1 MSIRCAMCGSK
12 NVYVDSKKEGYNLK
26 AGVVGTALV
35 GVPGALAGTV
45 GNDTKYYHC
54 RECGQTL
61 NKPMM
66 SIESDWIDGWLVNPK
81 MYHDELKRMKTK
93 YKNIE
98 WGDNVSS
105 AGNKICV
112 RPEFANLSPLGRW
125 VNSIYAEMQQR
136 NLTLI
141 LEEQLISMIDE
152 DDDVPVSTILRH
164 MELDGKIVRE
174 RIQYS
179 NWVRLVTDIDEMKT
193 QSVLASEKYEKQR
206 KREEENRDAQAK
218 SMMPYF
224 MTIFTKNPEKK
235 FSFDDVEGEMWDV
248 CDENKQPYVKR
259 TVLHKILRYLVDDG
273 LIVFY
278 KGGYCLPET
287 VQKLEEKRIREE
299 EELKR
304 RKEEIDKK
312 NEEIRVENELIEK
325 NNKEIRAKIDELEK
339 ERNLVNITISEN
351 KNKLFGAGAKARKE
365 AQARL
370 EEINREI
377 ADLRPQIK
385 FLKKYLSL

>member
-339 ERNLVNITISEN
+339 ERNLI
-351 KNKLFGAGAKARKE
+351 L
-365 AQARL
+365 Q
-370 EEINREI
+370 
-377 ADLRPQIK
+377 
-385 FLKKYLSL
+385 FLKTRTNYLVQEQRQEKKHKHDWKKSIEKLLIYDLKLNF

>member
-26 AGVVGTALV
+26 AGVIGTALV
-35 GVPGALAGTV
+35 GVPGALAGAV
-45 GNDTKYYHC
+45 GNDTRYYHC

-66 SIESDWIDGWLVNPK
+66 SVESDWIDSWITNPK
-81 MYHDELKRMKTK
+81 MYLDELKRMKTK

-112 RPEFANLSPLGRW
+112 RPEFANLSPLSRW

-152 DDDVPVSTILRH
+152 DDDVPVSIILKH
-164 MELDGKIVRE
+164 MELDGKIVCE

-193 QSVLASEKYEKQR
+193 QSAIASEKYQKKQ
-206 KREEENRDAQAK
+206 KEEEEKKNSEAK
-218 SMMPYF
+218 SIMPQI
-224 MTIFTKNPEKK
+224 MTIFNKHSEERL
-235 FSFDDVEGEMWDV
+235 SFQEIEWMSWDMWD
-248 CDENKQPYVKR
+248 ELKQPYVSR
-259 TVLHKILRYLVDDG
+259 RVLQQTLRYLISDG
-273 LIVFY
+273 LIELY
-278 KGGYCLPET
+278 KGGYCLKET
-287 VQKLEEKRIREE
+287 VKKLEEKRIREE

-304 RKEEIDKK
+304 RKEEIDKR
-312 NEEIRVENELIEK
+312 NEEIRKENELIEK
-325 NNKEIRAKIDELEK
+325 NNAEIRAKIGELEK

-365 AQARL
+365 AQARA
-370 EEINREI
+370 EEINKEI
-377 ADLRPQIK
+377 FELRNQIK
-385 FLKKYLSL
+385 FTKKYLSL

>member
-35 GVPGALAGTV
+35 GMPGALAGTV

-66 SIESDWIDGWLVNPK
+66 SVESDWIDSWITNPK
-81 MYHDELKRMKTK
+81 MYLDELKRMKTK

-105 AGNKICV
+105 AGKKISV
-112 RPEFANLSPLGRW
+112 RPEFANMSPSNRW
-125 VNSIYAEMQQR
+125 KSSIYAELQER

-141 LEEQLISMIDE
+141 LEEQLVSMIDAG
-152 DDDVPVSTILRH
+152 DDIPISLILKE
-164 MELDGKIVRE
+164 MELSGQIVRE
-174 RIQYS
+174 RIDFN
-179 NWVRLVTDIDEMKT
+179 NWVRLVTDIDEMKA
-193 QSVLASEKYEKQR
+193 QSAIASEKYQKKQ
-206 KREEENRDAQAK
+206 KEEEEKKNTEAK
-218 SMMPYF
+218 AIMSQI
-224 MTIFTKNPEKK
+224 MTIFNKHSEERL
-235 FSFDDVEGEMWDV
+235 SFQEIEWMSWDMWD
-248 CDENKQPYVKR
+248 ELKQPYVSR
-259 TVLHKILRYLVDDG
+259 RVLQQTLRYLISDG
-273 LIVFY
+273 LIELY
-278 KGGYCLPET
+278 KGGYCLKET
-287 VQKLEEKRIREE
+287 VKKLEEKRIREE

-325 NNKEIRAKIDELEK
+325 ENASIRAKIDELEK
-339 ERNLVNITISEN
+339 ERNLANLTVSEN

-365 AQARL
+365 AQARA
-370 EEINREI
+370 EEINKEI
-377 ADLRPQIK
+377 FELRNQIK
-385 FLKKYLSL
+385 FPKKFLSL

>member
-26 AGVVGTALV
+26 AGVVGAALV

-66 SIESDWIDGWLVNPK
+66 SVESDWIDSWITNPK
-81 MYHDELKRMKTK
+81 MYLDELRRMKTK

-152 DDDVPVSTILRH
+152 DDDVPVSIILKH
-164 MELDGKIVRE
+164 MELDGKIVCE

-179 NWVRLVTDIDEMKT
+179 NWVRLVTDIDEMKK
-193 QSVLASEKYEKQR
+193 QSAIASEKYQKKQ
-206 KREEENRDAQAK
+206 KEEEEKKNTEAK
-218 SMMPYF
+218 SIMPQI
-224 MTIFTKNPEKK
+224 MTIFNKHSEERL
-235 FSFDDVEGEMWDV
+235 SFQEIEWMSWDMWD
-248 CDENKQPYVKR
+248 ELKQPYVSR
-259 TVLHKILRYLVDDG
+259 RVLQQTLRYLISDG
-273 LIVFY
+273 LIELY
-278 KGGYCLPET
+278 KGGYCLKET
-287 VQKLEEKRIREE
+287 VKKLEEKRIREE
-299 EELKR
+299 EETRL
-304 RKEEIDKK
+304 RKIEIDKK
-312 NEEIRVENELIEK
+312 NEEIRKENELIEK
-325 NNKEIRAKIDELEK
+325 ENAEIRAKIGELEK

-365 AQARL
+365 AQARA
-370 EEINREI
+370 EEINKEI
-377 ADLRPQIK
+377 FELRNQIK
-385 FLKKYLSL
+385 FPKKYLSL